1 MRAKNPVLL
10 ATLKSNNHLDSINFD
25 YVPRF
30 MTGLPAAHELA
41 KFSFSS
47 DTVIEWSSDFSYV
60 DFFHQTDNAYFESFQ
75 LWDGI
80 HWSRSTLDGDRQVLE
95 FRGNYGLATLGSR
108 GRRGFHL
115 EWFDLRSVMKDWI
128 FMLGVLILSGFLQ
141 KSGGCREGD
150 VISTHSA

>member
-1 MRAKNPVLL
+1 MDSRKRPSIFAII
-10 ATLKSNNHLDSINFD
+10 SN
-25 YVPRF
+25 VP
-30 MTGLPAAHELA
+30 
-41 KFSFSS
+41 
-47 DTVIEWSSDFSYV
+47 
-60 DFFHQTDNAYFESFQ
+60 FQ
-75 LWDGI
+75 LRLLPVDRLQ
-80 HWSRSTLDGDRQVLE
+80 RSFRRLFKDVEPNLHMMVLE
-95 FRGNYGLATLGSR
+95 FRGNYGLATLGSC